1 MGIKFGWMEIMELS
15 LYLNDV
21 LLFLV
26 KWKIVNFNDFSAVI
40 PTVLV
45 PLTALT
51 VLLSSIA
58 SIIAGWFG
66 LKLKT
71 DGPKQLLEVLLT
83 KRVILAAIGFNIFC
97 YGVYF
102 SYQYIKNY
110 PRFISTIEKKQVA
123 IEGTSS
129 YVIPSDR
136 PHIFSVQE
144 KLTPS
149 KLSLKLVREEKLKG
163 GSFRSVVISKDSLFR
178 ATTNGTV
185 EEINRQN
192 LKPMRDFFIGTFI
205 ATRPVVTL
213 DHLFTGEGS
222 HDTHHARIYSYDL
235 KKGKL
240 KASYQTKGHT
250 EGTPI
255 YVSYQGHDIL
265 IAVAGKDGVHAMTA
279 PDLRPLWK
287 KNDGHIDASV
297 AVREGFVYAGTGN
310 EKNKQTAEKR
320 YASKYNLITGQT
332 IWKNELPLSNWMQPI
347 VTDSGL
353 VCYMLGEIYFKSDL
367 GSLYCLDT
375 LSGNPAL
382 AIPTSAPLVG
392 KPTYVNVKGEE
403 YIFGADLKGVLYA
416 FSLNQKKI
424 VFQFSPRT
432 LSSYALS
439 SPTFDPLTQSLLYQ
453 GPRGDLYILDA
464 FNGKLLA
471 EYTFKTESYASPS
484 IEGNAIYTID
494 MQGVLREFR
503 LEAN

>member
-1 MGIKFGWMEIMELS
+1 MGTKFGWMEIMEQLLCLNEALS
-15 LYLNDV
+15 
-21 LLFLV
+21 FLE
-26 KWKIVNFNDFSAVI
+26 KWKIIASHDFSAVI

-71 DGPKQLLEVLLT
+71 DGPRQLLEVLLT

-110 PRFISTIEKKQVA
+110 PRFISTIEKKHLPV
-123 IEGTSS
+123 EGTNS
-129 YVIPSDR
+129 YTISSDR
-136 PHIFSVQE
+136 PHLFTTLEKSV
-144 KLTPS
+144 PNS
-149 KLSLKLVREEKLKG
+149 LSLTLEREEKLKG

-178 ATTNGTV
+178 ATTHGTV
-185 EEINRQN
+185 EEINRHN
-192 LKPMRDFFIGTFI
+192 LKPMRDFYIGTFI
-205 ATRPVVTL
+205 ATRPVISH
-213 DHLFTGEGS
+213 DHLYTGEGS

-279 PDLRPLWK
+279 PDLKPLWK

-297 AVREGFVYAGTGN
+297 AVRDGFVYAGTGN
-310 EKNKQTAEKR
+310 EKSKQTAEKR

-353 VCYMLGEIYFKSDL
+353 ICYMLGEIYFKSDL
-367 GSLYCLDT
+367 GSLYCLET
-375 LSGNPAL
+375 ISGNPAL

-392 KPTYVNVKGEE
+392 KPTYVNVQGEE

-416 FSLNQKKI
+416 FSLNQKR
-424 VFQFSPRT
+424 VLFQFSPKT
-432 LSSYALS
+432 LSNYALS
-439 SPTFDPLTQSLLYQ
+439 SPTFDPTTQTILYQ
-453 GPRGDLYILDA
+453 GPRGDLYVLDA

-471 EYTFKTESYASPS
+471 EYTFKTESFASPS
-484 IEGNAIYTID
+484 VEGNTIYTID

-503 LEAN
+503 LESN